1 MQKNTEG
8 VSLSDKEFEVTAMRD
23 LLFDQGDNKV
33 VAARTALDRM
43 SGVPSKQFVE
53 WLSEG
58 ALTKHDGQIVA
69 ADMEESNTSEESDT
83 PTEEPQETAPEPQPA
98 AS

>member
-1 MQKNTEG
+1 MQKTNEG

-23 LLFDQGDNKV
+23 LLFDQGDSTI
-33 VAARTALDRM
+33 VAARTALERM
-43 SGVPSKQFVE
+43 SGVPSKGFVE

-58 ALTKHDGQIVA
+58 GLTKKDGQIVA
-69 ADMEESNTSEESDT
+69 VEEVGDDE
-83 PTEEPQETAPEPQPA
+83 QEVPATEPQPA